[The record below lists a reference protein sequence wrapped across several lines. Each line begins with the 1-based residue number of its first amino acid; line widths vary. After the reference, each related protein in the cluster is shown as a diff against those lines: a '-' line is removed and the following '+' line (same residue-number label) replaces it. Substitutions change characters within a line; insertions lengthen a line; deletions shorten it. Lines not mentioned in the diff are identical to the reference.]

1 MSYESLFSHRSMKD
15 IMNYMSSNNVAT
27 QVVDQKGGD
36 NADPDFMTTGTAQ
49 CIVNGAFV
57 ASLAD
62 AATIDM
68 SDDAVALDA
77 TTREGGLAL
86 AGRSLADTEEL
97 WLLFTT
103 NAAGDTDGTFVRAAS
118 AVGVAV
124 TPTLKIPFYN
134 VDELTIGLCLF
145 DNNGGTRAHIF
156 GTTNLYDADCTF
168 YQLIGPNL
176 LPHVDNFDK
185 N

>member
-1 MSYESLFSHRSMKD
+1 MKD

-27 QVVDQKGGD
+27 QVVDQKSGD
-36 NADPDFMTTGTAQ
+36 NAGPDLMTTGTAQ

-62 AATIDM
+62 AATIDL
-68 SDDAVALDA
+68 SEDDVALDA
-77 TTREGGLAL
+77 TRQEGGAAL
-86 AGRSLADTEEL
+86 AGLILADNAQL
-97 WLLFTT
+97 YMLITT
-103 NAAGDTDGTFVRAAS
+103 NAAGDNDGTFVRAAGYH
-118 AVGVAV
+118 VDDV
-124 TPTLKIPFYN
+124 PTLKIPYYN
-134 VDELTIGLCLF
+134 VDELTIGILLF
-145 DNNGGTRAHIF
+145 DNNAGTRAHTI

>member
-1 MSYESLFSHRSMKD
+1 MKD

-27 QVVDQKGGD
+27 QVVDQKD
-36 NADPDFMTTGTAQ
+36 SNNAGPNLMTTGTAQ
-49 CIVNGAFV
+49 CVVNGAFV
-57 ASLAD
+57 ASLA
-62 AATIDM
+62 AAADIDL

-77 TTREGGLAL
+77 TTPEGGLAL
-86 AGRSLADTEEL
+86 AGRALVDQSQLYML
-97 WLLFTT
+97 ITT
-103 NAAGDTDGTFVRAAS
+103 NAAGDNDGTFVRAAGYDVDS
-118 AVGVAV
+118 S
-124 TPTLKIPFYN
+124 PTLKIPYYN
-134 VDELTIGLCLF
+134 VDELTIGLLLF
-145 DNNGGTRAHIF
+145 INNAGTRTHTI